1 MKHWAVWT
9 CLGLSILLLG
19 FWLGKVSTSN
29 AAPSSRVFELR
40 TYTANEGKMEELQA
54 RFRNHTTRLF
64 EKHGMTNI
72 GYWTPQEAPGSQTT
86 LIYILAH
93 SSRAAADKSWEA
105 FRKDPEWIKVKDA
118 SEVNGK
124 LVNKA
129 DSVYLV
135 PTDFSLIK

>member
-19 FWLGKVSTSN
+19 FWLGKISTSK

-129 DSVYLV
+129 DSVYLL